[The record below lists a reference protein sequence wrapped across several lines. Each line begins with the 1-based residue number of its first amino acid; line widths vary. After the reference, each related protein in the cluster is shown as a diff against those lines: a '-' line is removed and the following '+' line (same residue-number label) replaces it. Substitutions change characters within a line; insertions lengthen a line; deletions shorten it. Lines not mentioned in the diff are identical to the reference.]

1 MIDHAYVKKPCIT
14 VSYIELRPLA
24 CPNEKK

>member
-14 VSYIELRPLA
+14 VSYIELSPLE
-24 CPNEKK
+24 CPDEKK